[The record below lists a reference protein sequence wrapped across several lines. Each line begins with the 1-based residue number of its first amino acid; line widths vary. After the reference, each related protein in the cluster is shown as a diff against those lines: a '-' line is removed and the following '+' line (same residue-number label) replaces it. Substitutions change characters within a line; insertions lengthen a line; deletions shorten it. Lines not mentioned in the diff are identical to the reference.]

1 MTPYDAAQSSL
12 MIGLSATVLG
22 SVVHT
27 FSSTG
32 NFILAA
38 TDPTTSSID
47 QVLTQLGVFAVVIV
61 VFKFMLG
68 RQDARD
74 EKSDQKESEV
84 LAQLRHDIE
93 ELKKEWA
100 EERRLHNETR
110 QKLFDVIAKK

>member
-12 MIGLSATVLG
+12 VIGLSATVLG
-22 SVVHT
+22 STVNA
-27 FSSTG
+27 FANTG
-32 NFILAA
+32 NFLLAA
-38 TDPTTSSID
+38 TDPYASGID
-47 QVLTQLGVFAVVIV
+47 QILTQLGVFAVVIV

-84 LAQLRHDIE
+84 LSQLRHDID
-93 ELKKEWA
+93 ELRKELA

-110 QKLFDVIAKK
+110 QKLFDVISKK